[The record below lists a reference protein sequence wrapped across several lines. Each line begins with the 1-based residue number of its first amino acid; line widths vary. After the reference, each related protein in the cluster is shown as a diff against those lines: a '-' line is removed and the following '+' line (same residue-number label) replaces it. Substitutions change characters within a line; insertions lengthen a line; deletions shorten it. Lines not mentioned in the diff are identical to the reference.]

1 MFNRNLLALSS
12 WLVVSSSM
20 PALAAI
26 EEVVVTATKREA
38 NIQDIPIAVTALS
51 AVQLERAGVD
61 TLRDLNRLS
70 TSFTMNTTDTE
81 AGSGT
86 LRLRGVGTTG
96 NNIGLEQSVGVF
108 LDGVYL
114 SRTGMSLGDLTD
126 IEQIEILRGPQ
137 GTLFGRNTSA
147 GALSVKTKKANVSD
161 SEGYT
166 TFGVENYNGYK
177 LEAGYS
183 APIIQD
189 ELGFRLSANYRKRDG
204 YLKAVM
210 NDGESYNVDRYSLR
224 GQLQWEIDD
233 SSSLRVIAD
242 YSSTDENCC
251 DPMIMGESPFAA
263 NFEWAGLPVHGG
275 NPAGNANRDDLR
287 SPAAGF
293 GSKVDKS
300 GISVEYNKEHTDY
313 NLFYQGSYRQFDADL
328 IRQDMVGINIYEM
341 SGDNGFPNKDSI
353 DSVSHEFR
361 IQGQTGK
368 LDWLVGAY
376 YSKEDIAQ
384 NFTLRLG
391 SDFQALGSAVYYRS
405 LFLPTLA
412 DVPDSQALA
421 LGGTVGDLRATNN
434 PARVM
439 ANNIDATGNFA
450 SNYYT
455 QNGTSWSLFT
465 HNTFSVTDKLDI
477 VLGMRWVDESKD
489 GSHEQLGA
497 NSPACNAAMVNTQ
510 SLALALGKPATAFAS
525 AGTFSG
531 CFGFAVEADQVLDE
545 GMISLS
551 PQTWDK
557 SFEDDELVYTTKV
570 VYRPSESISTYASFS
585 HGYKAGGFNLD
596 ATAAILGGD
605 PVFRAELV
613 DSFEL
618 GIKSELLDNSLR
630 INAAFFDMEM
640 EDFQVLEFTG
650 AQFKTF
656 NVNQAVSKGYELEAL
671 WVPTETFQMATAWTR
686 ADAHYPD
693 DCDNGNPNA
702 PAAVKML
709 CGYGLTSAPKNS
721 ASLSF
726 TYNSTIES
734 TNLAYSASVSAQ
746 WQDDKRT
753 GTQAVGAA
761 GPLAYDIQESHTKVG
776 ARFTLS
782 DIEESW
788 ILELWGNNLTNEITT
803 AFALNTPLRIG
814 ARGIWVEEP
823 RSYGLTLRTNF

>member
-1 MFNRNLLALSS
+1 MFKKHN
-12 WLVVSSSM
+12 LVVSCWLAGSLTM
-20 PALAAI
+20 PATAAI

-70 TSFTMNTTDTE
+70 TSFSMNTTDTE

-147 GALSVKTKKANVSD
+147 GALSVKTKKANVSG
-161 SEGYT
+161 SEGYAT
-166 TFGVENYNGYK
+166 LGVENYNGYK

-210 NDGESYNVDRYSLR
+210 TDDESYNVDRYSIR

-251 DPMIMGESPFAA
+251 DPMIMAESPFAA
-263 NFEWAGLPVHGG
+263 NFEWAGLPAHGG
-275 NPAGNANRDDLR
+275 NPAGNANRDDLK

-293 GSKVDKS
+293 GSKVEKS
-300 GISVEYNKEHTDY
+300 GISAEYTREHSNY

-328 IRQDMVGINIYEM
+328 VRQDMVGINIYEM
-341 SGDNGFPNKDSI
+341 PGNNGFPQKDSI
-353 DSVSHEFR
+353 ESTSHEFR
-361 IQGQTGK
+361 IQGEAGK
-368 LDWLVGAY
+368 LDWLFGAY
-376 YSKEDIAQ
+376 YSKEDITQ
-384 NFTLRLG
+384 NLTLELG
-391 SDFQALGSAVYYRS
+391 SDFQAMGSAIYFRS
-405 LFLPTLA
+405 LFLPA
-412 DVPDSQALA
+412 IAAVSDDVPLA
-421 LGGTVGDLRATNN
+421 LGGTVGDLRSSNN

-439 ANNIDATGNFA
+439 ANNIDANGNFA
-450 SNYYT
+450 SNYYS
-455 QNGTSWSLFT
+455 QKGASWSLFT
-465 HNTFSVTDKLDI
+465 HNTFSVTDNLDI
-477 VLGMRWVDESKD
+477 VVGLRWVDESKD
-489 GSHEQLGA
+489 GKHDQLGA
-497 NSPACNAAMVNTQ
+497 NSPACSAATVNTQ
-510 SLALALGKPATAFAS
+510 NLALALGMPATSFA
-525 AGTFSG
+525 AAATFSG
-531 CFGFAVEADQVLDE
+531 CFAFAVEADQVVDQ
-545 GMISLS
+545 GMVSLS

-557 SFEDDELVYTTKV
+557 SFSDDELVYTSKL
-570 VYRPSESISTYASFS
+570 VYRPSESVSTYASFS

-596 ATAAILGGD
+596 ATAGILGAD
-605 PVFRAELV
+605 PTFRAELL

-618 GIKSELLDNSLR
+618 GVKSELLDNRLR
-630 INAAFFDMEM
+630 LNVALFDMEM
-640 EDFQVLEFTG
+640 EDFQILEFTG
-650 AQFKTF
+650 AAFKTF
-656 NVNQAVSKGYELEAL
+656 NVDKAVSKGFEIESL
-671 WVPTETFQMATAWTR
+671 WAPTDEFQMAASWTR
-686 ADAHYPD
+686 ADARYPD
-693 DCDNGNPNA
+693 DCDSNKPNA
-702 PAAVKML
+702 PASVKTL
-709 CGYGLTSAPKNS
+709 CGYALTSAPKDS
-721 ASLSF
+721 ASLSL
-726 TYNSTIES
+726 TYNSLIDS
-734 TNLAYSASVSAQ
+734 ADLAYSVSISGQ

-753 GTQAVGAA
+753 GTQAIGAA
-761 GPLAYDIQESHTKVG
+761 GPLAFDIQKAHTKVG

-782 DIEESW
+782 DIEASW

-803 AFALNTPLRIG
+803 AFALNTPLRIA